1 MGSSLVLSRHHRSE
15 IRLAGLAEASRRC
28 GAARSQ
34 AQFTNTFSAAD
45 GNSRPPPALIRVAH
59 APFAS
64 TAYVG
69 NATNQK
75 YMTFI
80 FITAMNGID
89 FLRRFGECCC
99 CWVVDDIGAMLGLTT
114 I

>member
-1 MGSSLVLSRHHRSE
+1 MLFSTRGMGSSLVLSRHHRSE

-45 GNSRPPPALIRVAH
+45 GNSRRPPPVLARVAH

-64 TAYVG
+64 KAYVG

-75 YMTFI
+75 IY
-80 FITAMNGID
+80 D
-89 FLRRFGECCC
+89 FYIYYSNERHRFSTSI
-99 CWVVDDIGAMLGLTT
+99 WRMVMLLGS
-114 I
+114 